1 MSVFQHDYRPYEGPT
16 TALWKR
22 PLVLARYGLAEAW
35 GSKITVGLAVLAL
48 LPCIVDLVL
57 MYLADNPLAKMLV
70 MRGNN
75 SVLEINEKFFLSILE
90 TQCWFG
96 LVLAAWIA
104 PRLVSFD
111 LGDNALPILLSHP
124 VSRFGYVLGKFIAL
138 SLSLSYVTWVPL
150 LVLFVY
156 QCYASPTPWA
166 MGHLGIAFGIFAG
179 AVVWI
184 VVLSMVCLAVSSWV
198 KWRVIATGAIFAV
211 VFVPAG
217 VGGMVSAILRTKWGM
232 LLNVP
237 VVMSELWQRL
247 VGAPDL
253 FKGRLDLPT
262 PAIVGVLIAASL
274 LCVAVLNAR
283 IRAREVVRG

>member
-22 PLVLARYGLAEAW
+22 PLVLARYGLSEAW
-35 GSKITVGLAVLAL
+35 GSKITIGLAVLAL
-48 LPCIVDLVL
+48 LPCIVDMVL

-70 MRGNN
+70 MGGG
-75 SVLEINEKFFLSILE
+75 SKILEINERFFFGMLE
-90 TQCWFG
+90 TQCWFA

-138 SLSLSYVTWVPL
+138 AVSLSYVTWVPL
-150 LVLFVY
+150 LALFVY
-156 QCYASPTPWA
+156 QCYSSPVPWG
-166 MGHLGIAFGIFAG
+166 MGHLGIAFGLFFG
-179 AVVWI
+179 AAVWI
-184 VVLSMVCLAVSSWV
+184 VVLSLIGLAVSSWV
-198 KWRVIATGAIFAV
+198 KWRVIATGAMFAV
-211 VFVPAG
+211 IFVPAG
-217 VGGMVSAILRTKWGM
+217 IGGIASAILRTKWGL

-247 VGAPDL
+247 VGAPDV
-253 FKGRLDLPT
+253 FRGKVDLPT
-262 PAIVGVLIAASL
+262 PAIICVLIAASMA
-274 LCVAVLNAR
+274 CVAVLNAR

>member
-1 MSVFQHDYRPYEGPT
+1 MSVFQPDYRPYEGPT
-16 TALWKR
+16 TALWTR

-35 GSKITVGLAVLAL
+35 GSKINVGLAVLAL

-57 MYLADNPLAKMLV
+57 MYLANNPVAKMLV
-70 MRGNN
+70 VGG
-75 SVLEINEKFFLSILE
+75 SKVLEINERFFFGVLE
-90 TQCWFG
+90 TQCWFA

-138 SLSLSYVTWVPL
+138 TLSLSYVTWIPL
-150 LVLFVY
+150 LILFVY
-156 QCYASPTPWA
+156 QSYASPVPWA
-166 MGHLGIAFGIFAG
+166 MGHLGIAFGLFAG
-179 AVVWI
+179 AAVWI
-184 VVLSMVCLAVSSWV
+184 VVLSLIGLAVSSWV
-198 KWRVIATGAIFAV
+198 KWRVIATGAMFAV
-211 VFVPAG
+211 IFVPAG
-217 VGGMVSAILRTKWGM
+217 IGGIASAILRTKWGL

-247 VGAPDL
+247 IGAPDV
-253 FKGRLDLPT
+253 FRGKVDLPNA
-262 PAIVGVLIAASL
+262 AIVGVLIAASL
-274 LCVAVLNAR
+274 MCIAVLNAR

>member
-1 MSVFQHDYRPYEGPT
+1 MSVFLHDYRPYEGPT

-48 LPCIVDLVL
+48 LPCVVDLVL
-57 MYLADNPLAKMLV
+57 MYLADNPIAKMLV
-70 MRGNN
+70 VGG
-75 SVLEINEKFFLSILE
+75 SKVLEINERFFFGVLE
-90 TQCWFG
+90 TQCWFA

-138 SLSLSYVTWVPL
+138 TLSLSYVTWIPL
-150 LVLFVY
+150 LMLFVY
-156 QCYASPTPWA
+156 QCYASPVPWA
-166 MGHLGIAFGIFAG
+166 LEHLGIAFGLFAG

-184 VVLSMVCLAVSSWV
+184 VVLSLIGLAVSSWV
-198 KWRVIATGAIFAV
+198 KWRVIATGAMFAV
-211 VFVPAG
+211 IFVPAG
-217 VGGMVSAILRTKWGM
+217 IGGIASAILRTKWGL

-247 VGAPDL
+247 IGAPDV
-253 FKGRLDLPT
+253 FRGKVDLPNS
-262 PAIVGVLIAASL
+262 AIVGVLTAASL
-274 LCVAVLNAR
+274 LCIAVLNAR